1 MKLFKFFEILYL
13 VVAVL
18 SVVEVVAEW
27 SANRNRAYMFLI
39 FAIGAIFLFF
49 FRRYYR
55 KKFEARKKE
64 Q

>member
-18 SVVEVVAEW
+18 SVIEVVTEW
-27 SANRNRAYMFLI
+27 GANRNRAYMFLI
-39 FAIGAIFLFF
+39 FAVGAIIMFF
-49 FRRYYR
+49 FRRHYR

>member
-18 SVVEVVAEW
+18 STIEVVSEW
-27 SANRNRAYMFLI
+27 NTNRNQSYMFMT
-39 FAIGAIFLFF
+39 FAVGAVFMFF
-49 FRRYYR
+49 FRRHYR